1 MCPFVEK
8 TKANLYGI
16 QGKQNIYS
24 WHGLSIHFK
33 NSGRVDRCE
42 RYETCT
48 SDKRSSSCL
57 FSIKRFDSISLLE
70 SEFNVTQN
78 IAEKLIDTLIDM
90 GWARALRCYR
100 ESGNVGGFD
109 EGTRIILFDE

>member
-1 MCPFVEK
+1 MRPFIEK

-16 QGKQNIYS
+16 QGKQNVYS
-24 WHGLSIHFK
+24 WHGLSAHFK

-48 SDKRSSSCL
+48 SDKKSSSCV
-57 FSIKRFDSISLLE
+57 FSIKRFDAISILE

-100 ESGNVGGFD
+100 ESGDVGGFD
-109 EGTRIILFDE
+109 EGTRIITFDE